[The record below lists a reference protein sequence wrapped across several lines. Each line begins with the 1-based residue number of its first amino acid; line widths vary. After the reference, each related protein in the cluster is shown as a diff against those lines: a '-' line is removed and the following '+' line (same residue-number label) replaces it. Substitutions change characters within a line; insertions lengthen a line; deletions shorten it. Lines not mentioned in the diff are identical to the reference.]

1 MGDAISTARG
11 LDRAATLSLVI
22 PAYNEEARLPAL
34 LEILSSPADAAVADA
49 GLDLLEIL
57 MVDDGSSDGT
67 REMLREAESSNP
79 KLTAVLGPEENRGKG
94 AAIAAGVHRA
104 KGRYVL
110 LADVDLSTP
119 LDELP
124 KLTAALSG
132 GADVA
137 IGSRGIEGATV
148 ERGPAHRKLTG
159 RVFSSTVRMLTGLEV
174 RDTQNG
180 FKLLPSEEARGL
192 FADQIC
198 PGFAFDVELLVRA
211 ELAGLEIAEVP
222 VLYIHDSRSRVHVAT
237 ASVHMLR
244 EVVELVRDLRPRS
257 NRRSQ
262 RQIWRG
268 RALTELPADDP
279 D

>member
-1 MGDAISTARG
+1 M
-11 LDRAATLSLVI
+11 ATLSLVI

-34 LEILSSPADAAVADA
+34 LETLASTADAAVSDA

-57 MVDDGSSDGT
+57 MVDDGSRDGT
-67 REMLREAESSNP
+67 QEMLREAQSSNP
-79 KLTAVLGPEENRGKG
+79 KLTAVLGSGENRGKG

-104 KGRYVL
+104 KGQYVL

-119 LDELP
+119 LGELP
-124 KLTAALSG
+124 KLTHALSG
-132 GADVA
+132 GADIA

-198 PGFAFDVELLVRA
+198 AGFAFDVELLVRA
-211 ELAGLEIAEVP
+211 DMAGLQTVEVP
-222 VLYIHDSRSRVHVAT
+222 VLYIHDSRSRVRVT
-237 ASVHMLR
+237 QASLHMLR
-244 EVVELVRDLRPRS
+244 EVVELVRELRPRS
-257 NRRSQ
+257 NARTERRLWRRRSL
-262 RQIWRG
+262 
-268 RALTELPADDP
+268 AELPADDS